1 MVVIVYLRCNIRSN
15 RHWQRV
21 VRKAHCLMASKVNNK
36 PEIIPLEAFLER
48 LPPDDAEAAR
58 EAAERMRLNEQ
69 FASRMRG
76 VEKELAPYF
85 ITAGVSFVIGVIAI
99 LFFADPGGL
108 VNRIDGAWPIVT
120 ASLAFLPL
128 VLVIYAVRI
137 RKRSVVDMDNVD
149 LNQAHFLPHGAI
161 YFPSDAPVGEQV
173 VTLVEI
179 KAPAN
184 AWRQK
189 YDRARFGATR

>member
-1 MVVIVYLRCNIRSN
+1 
-15 RHWQRV
+15 
-21 VRKAHCLMASKVNNK
+21 MAGKSKD
-36 PEIIPLEAFLER
+36 PEFVPLEMFLER
-48 LPPDDAEAAR
+48 LPAEDAEETR
-58 EAAERMRLNEQ
+58 EASERMRFNEQ
-69 FASRMRG
+69 FASRLRG
-76 VEKELAPYF
+76 IEKELAPFF
-85 ITAGVSFVIGVIAI
+85 IAGGVAFVIGVVAI
-99 LFFADPGGL
+99 LFFAEPGGL
-108 VNRIDGAWPIVT
+108 VNRIAGAWPIVT
-120 ASLAFLPL
+120 ASLAFLPA
-128 VLVIYAVRI
+128 VLVVYAVRI
-137 RKRSVVDMDNVD
+137 RKRSAADMENVE